1 MILADKIIAL
11 RKKSGWSQEELAEK
25 MNVTRQSVSK
35 WEGAQSVPDLEKI
48 LLLSQLFGVSTDY
61 LLKDELGEPEYA
73 NTADEPDLRRVTMEE
88 ANEFLRVSA
97 FAAKRIALAT
107 FMCIISPICL
117 MLLAAAQ
124 DTRALDISENM
135 AAGVGLIVMF
145 LLVAAAVMIF
155 ISSGAK
161 TAQYEYLEK
170 ESFETEYGVTG
181 MVKER
186 QKEYRETH
194 TRGNVLGT
202 CLCILSVIP
211 LFAMLFLQ
219 ENDLAY
225 VAGVCVMLAVIGI
238 GVIFFILVGMPWSGM
253 QKLLQEGDYTK
264 QKKQVSERTGAI
276 STIYWLVVVAGF
288 LAYSFLTDD
297 WENSWIVWPVAGVLY
312 AAVMIACGAWNK
324 KQK

>member
-48 LLLSQLFGVSTDY
+48 LLLGQLFGVSTDY

-73 NTADEPDLRRVTMEE
+73 NTTDEPSLRRVTMEE
-88 ANEFLRVSA
+88 ANEFLRVST

-107 FMCIISPICL
+107 FICIISPICL
-117 MLLAAAQ
+117 LLLAAAQ
-124 DTRALDISENM
+124 GTRALNISENM
-135 AAGVGLIVMF
+135 AAGAGLIVMF

-161 TAQYEYLEK
+161 TAQYEYFEK
-170 ESFETEYGVTG
+170 ENFETEYGVAG

-186 QKEYRETH
+186 QKEYSETH

-211 LFAMLFLQ
+211 LFSALFLQ
-219 ENDLAY
+219 ENDLTY
-225 VAGVCVMLAVIGI
+225 VAGICVMLVVVGI
-238 GVIFFILVGMPWSGM
+238 GVMFLIMVGTPWSGM

-264 QKKQVSERTGAI
+264 QKKQVSERTAAI

-288 LAYSFLTDD
+288 LAYSFLSNN
-297 WENSWIVWPVAGVLY
+297 WENSWVVWPVAGVLY

-324 KQK
+324 KGK